1 MKLDERT
8 CARVVDSRNR
18 SAYGLL
24 SRAGR
29 LVRTSA
35 MLVRPA
41 SNNITSQTRSKI
53 LSLIEGLGCPARHRP
68 VQVPAAG
75 RVSMAGESGLDQ
87 CSNGIAFS
95 CVKLSFK
102 A

>member
-1 MKLDERT
+1 MKLHDRT

-29 LVRTSA
+29 L
-35 MLVRPA
+35 
-41 SNNITSQTRSKI
+41 
-53 LSLIEGLGCPARHRP
+53 GLDCPARHRP
-68 VQVPAAG
+68 ARVPAAR
-75 RVSMAGESGLDQ
+75 RVSTAGESALDQ
-87 CSNGIAFS
+87 CSHGIVFS

>member
-1 MKLDERT
+1 MKLHKRT

-18 SAYGLL
+18 SGYGLM

-29 LVRTSA
+29 LVR
-35 MLVRPA
+35 LD
-41 SNNITSQTRSKI
+41 
-53 LSLIEGLGCPARHRP
+53 CPARHRP
-68 VQVPAAG
+68 ARVPAE
-75 RVSMAGESGLDQ
+75 RSVSMAGESALDQ
-87 CSNGIAFS
+87 CSNGIVFS